1 MNSFVHLHNHSEY
14 SLLDGMSNLS
24 KMVTKVKENSQSA
37 IAITDHGNM
46 YGAVE
51 FYKLAKQNDINPI
64 IGLEAYVAKEDSL
77 KKTTDEKSPYHLTL
91 LSQNHTGYQNLMK
104 LVTHSNLNGF
114 YYKPRIDKKILEEN
128 SQGII
133 ALSGCPS
140 SELSRSII
148 IDDEKKTKETYGWF
162 KEVFKDNFYLEIM
175 EHVGVPHQKKI
186 NEELLRIHKAN
197 NIPYVITNDN
207 HYVNQED
214 HSAHEL
220 LMCLQTNSNINDPH
234 RFKFDDDNYHIKSTE
249 EMYEQWG
256 ELTEGLRNT
265 LVIAEKCN
273 IELDFSKSLLPK
285 YECPD
290 GKSSMEYL
298 RELTYKGFSKKFES
312 NDSKLIERLE
322 YELEVIEKTK
332 FPDYFLV
339 CWDIFNFVNSK
350 KILSAVRGSAAASL
364 VLYCLEV
371 TRINPMEHNLVF
383 ERFLNLERREM
394 PDIDMDF
401 EDDKRNEV
409 MKYCVDRYGKD
420 HIAQIITFGTMGA
433 KAAVRDVTRVLDLP
447 ISVGDKLAG
456 IIPTRVGTKIKDA
469 QEIEEFK
476 SLQRDNDYKKVVD
489 FATKLEGTIRHA
501 STHAAGVIISQD
513 NLTDDVPL
521 QRSTSD
527 DENAPPTTQ
536 YAMGAIADVGL
547 LKMDF
552 LGLTN
557 LTIIGKT
564 IELIEEMNAINF
576 DIYSISKEDKN
587 TFDLLSEGDTFG
599 VFQLES
605 AGMRKY
611 IKDLKPSNVS
621 DIAAMIALYRPGPM
635 EHIDRF
641 IRSKY
646 GKEKIKYPHEAL
658 KEILS
663 ETYGIIVYQ
672 DQVLKIAQAFG
683 GYTLGEADILRKAM
697 GKKIKEVMQA
707 QKDTFIKGSLKK
719 GFDNDIA
726 NEIFELIEPFAGY
739 AFNKAHSVS
748 YAMIAYW
755 TAYFKANYKVEYF
768 TSLLNSYINNFD
780 KISDCITEI
789 RKTNID
795 VKNPH
800 INYSQSKFSI
810 EQDDNERSIRFGL
823 SSLKNVGIASINKII
838 NEREENGT
846 FASLDDFCKR
856 MDSSWINKKI
866 LESLIKSGSFDE
878 FGDRGSLFDSVERIL
893 LQINNATKLRNSNQT
908 TMFDLFGDEVETPT
922 TDLEL
927 TNIKTE
933 DTQKMHWEKEV
944 LGISFTENPNH
955 KEMLRIKNI
964 NEDMIVSMNQID
976 NVDQKKP
983 QTIIAEVRSYEKR
996 VSRKGSEFMIVKLE
1010 LIDGVIDLMV
1020 WQNKL
1025 EDVDK
1030 WLHSPIAKISGKIN
1044 NRNGDA
1050 SIWYDNGEIFSFD
1063 EEIIPKKITLEN
1075 LIKSEPIITIED
1087 KQKEEK
1093 TIIEEFAKEDINYI
1107 KEVIITLDDQKHSQN
1122 KHLMDDITRILLD
1135 NEGKIPVSIVVK
1147 NNNEKVKLSLP
1158 FANVDASKSLEEKLD
1173 NIIGLENVYYKQ

>member
-104 LVTHSNLNGF
+104 LVTHANLNGF

-148 IDDEKKTKETYGWF
+148 IDDQKKTKETYGWF

-197 NIPYVITNDN
+197 NINYVITNDN

-409 MKYCVDRYGKD
+409 MKYCVDRYGKE

-564 IELIEEMNAINF
+564 IELIEEMNNINF

-707 QKDTFIKGSLKK
+707 QKDTFIKGSLEK

-789 RKTNID
+789 RKTNIE

-800 INYSQSKFSI
+800 INYSKSKFSI
-810 EQDDNERSIRFGL
+810 EKNDNERSIRFGL

-838 NEREENGT
+838 NERDENGI
-846 FASLDDFCKR
+846 FISLDDFCKR

-955 KEMLRIKNI
+955 KEMLRIKEI
-964 NEDMIVSMNQID
+964 NEDMVVSMNQLD
-976 NVDQKKP
+976 NIDQKKP

-1063 EEIIPKKITLEN
+1063 EEIIPKKTTQEN

-1093 TIIEEFAKEDINYI
+1093 TIIEEFAKEDLNYI

-1135 NEGKIPVSIVVK
+1135 NEGQIPVSIVVK

>member
-1 MNSFVHLHNHSEY
+1 
-14 SLLDGMSNLS
+14 
-24 KMVTKVKENSQSA
+24 MVTKVKENSQSA

-148 IDDEKKTKETYGWF
+148 IDDQKKTKETYGWF

-409 MKYCVDRYGKD
+409 MKYCVDRYGKE

-564 IELIEEMNAINF
+564 IELIEEMNNINF

-707 QKDTFIKGSLKK
+707 QKDTFIKGSLEK

-789 RKTNID
+789 RKTNIE

-800 INYSQSKFSI
+800 INYSKSKFSI
-810 EQDDNERSIRFGL
+810 EKNDNERSIRFGL

-838 NEREENGT
+838 NERDENGI
-846 FASLDDFCKR
+846 FISLDDFCKR

-955 KEMLRIKNI
+955 KEMLRIKEI
-964 NEDMIVSMNQID
+964 NEDMVVSMNQLD
-976 NVDQKKP
+976 NIDQKKP

-1063 EEIIPKKITLEN
+1063 EEIIPKKTTQEN

-1093 TIIEEFAKEDINYI
+1093 TIIEEFAKEDLNYI

-1135 NEGKIPVSIVVK
+1135 NEGQIPVSIVVK